1 MNSGTFSKFLEE
13 FPELKAKSA
22 DVHFWID
29 EPLWEAC
36 QQVIDEATDKERI
49 SRLWVLLRKAFND
62 NLAISSG
69 SGQMW
74 FGYKHYHYEQLQ
86 QWALTY
92 QIDED
97 SSCSS
102 DDTASGDDSTASSDD
117 DANRGDHTQLW
128 IQALEHQ
135 EKEAEYHEKVERELR
150 EQQDW
155 FDYSKNL
162 TAYQQQVEAQLAQKW
177 FEEQRRRSWEQ
188 QLHEMWDL
196 ERRNMRRAAAQQAY
210 EVSRWSQTND
220 KALIELPDTC
230 CRRAE
235 QAERTASCEP
245 KKGLR
250 KVR

>member
-1 MNSGTFSKFLEE
+1 M
-13 FPELKAKSA
+13 
-22 DVHFWID
+22 V
-29 EPLWEAC
+29 
-36 QQVIDEATDKERI
+36 R
-49 SRLWVLLRKAFND
+49 
-62 NLAISSG
+62 
-69 SGQMW
+69 
-74 FGYKHYHYEQLQ
+74 
-86 QWALTY
+86 

-210 EVSRWSQTND
+210 E
-220 KALIELPDTC
+220 I
-230 CRRAE
+230 RAA
-235 QAERTASCEP
+235 AERSRRRGPPRASQKRGFE
-245 KKGLR
+245 K
-250 KVR
+250 